1 MSTQTPLEKRV
12 LKAAWD
18 ADERVIALNAAVKEH
33 VSGSTL
39 PFGPDAMTAAIQF
52 ASAWVRENGPLP
64 ESGLICD

>member
-12 LKAAWD
+12 LKAKWD
-18 ADERVIALNAAVKEH
+18 ADERVIALNAAVEEH

-39 PFGPDAMTAAIQF
+39 PFGPHAMTAAIKF